1 MSNLIRASTDF
12 QVQDTTQTHCSGRT
26 SKTQLK
32 HSAIISIHDMN
43 KQQKSNTQDIT
54 QNTLL

>member
-1 MSNLIRASTDF
+1 MSNQIRASTDF
-12 QVQDTTQTHCSGRT
+12 QVQDTTQTHRSGKT

-32 HSAIISIHDMN
+32 HSAIFSIRDMN
-43 KQQKSNTQDIT
+43 TQQKSNMQDIT